1 MGKKSSNK
9 RSRSEEEEEEE
20 IDPDILAEIE
30 AFRDLQ
36 KEKYPQVKSLNIK
49 EGLVE
54 KDKQEEHETFNTA
67 KKSTY
72 NKDGLLR
79 CIENMDTANLP
90 FLETMRICR
99 YNVEIP
105 DENDDL
111 QREVL
116 EYLYFLSSSNTFIY
130 FDESN
135 KFCRWL
141 FTITL

>member
-1 MGKKSSNK
+1 MGKKTSNK
-9 RSRSEEEEEEE
+9 RSRSQEEEEEEE

-36 KEKYPQVKSLNIK
+36 KEKYPQVKSLNVK

-54 KDKQEEHETFNTA
+54 KDKQEHENFNPA

-99 YNVEIP
+99 YNVDIP

-111 QREVL
+111 QREV
-116 EYLYFLSSSNTFIY
+116 FR
-130 FDESN
+130 
-135 KFCRWL
+135 KFVFYDHQIHSYIL
-141 FTITL
+141 MN